1 MTEVCGASVIS
12 VTLLSVLVDV
22 PSYVLDTSPIL
33 MFSLRGV
40 ILPAFVTVPAF
51 AVSVLFAPEP
61 KTVLMTLLPSAY
73 CPVSWAV

>member
-40 ILPAFVTVPAF
+40 ILPIFATLFRVAVTVLLSP
-51 AVSVLFAPEP
+51 VPLR
-61 KTVLMTLLPSAY
+61 VLMT
-73 CPVSWAV
+73 